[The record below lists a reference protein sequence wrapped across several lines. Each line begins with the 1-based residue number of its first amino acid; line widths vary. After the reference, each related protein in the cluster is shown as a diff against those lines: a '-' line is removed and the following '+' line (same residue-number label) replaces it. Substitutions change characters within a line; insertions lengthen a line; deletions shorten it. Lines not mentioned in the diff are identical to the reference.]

1 MSSLECLSERLAMTI
16 EVKQGVLARK
26 LSKEFKDEG
35 FAPLNAGTYEIA
47 GAIENGYLPIRVT
60 ESKIVHIPL
69 DKLQEYVKQNLVV
82 INPSERH

>member
-1 MSSLECLSERLAMTI
+1 MTI

-26 LSKEFKDEG
+26 LSKELKDEG
-35 FAPLNAGTYEIA
+35 FVPLNAGTYEIA
-47 GAIENGYLPIRVT
+47 GAIESGYLPIRMT
-60 ESKIVHIPL
+60 DSKTVHIPL